1 MDQQISPK
9 IKKIFVVAEDDE
21 QSLFALAKV
30 FAQQNRACL
39 VFSEL
44 KKMNSHILSFSQ
56 ELSDETLKEMLKT
69 PEHYSIS
76 SQSFFDLDAER
87 PHFRQ
92 QYDYF
97 FFPFHDV
104 KAVLNQ
110 REETL
115 ILFSLHPEKTDKTS
129 VQRKVHD
136 LMVSGVNKNNI
147 AVFFTETHPLVETQN
162 TMESLWGLNCFGSL
176 NGARSMLQK
185 CELFFREQKSE
196 FSFSHEEIKTKILP
210 KLQEFLREEK
220 KEKRTKSE
228 AEMRDYISYL
238 LAHENKTLSDDEKE
252 SLVFSLLSEVNGFGP
267 LEYFLGQENISEIL
281 VHDTRSIYIEEN
293 GILSKTEHRFS
304 NREQLLAVIDRI
316 ISPLGKRIDE
326 SSPLV
331 DGRLKDGSRVNVIIP
346 PLAVDGPQVSIRK
359 FSTKGFEMDDLLK
372 RKMFSEE
379 MYEYFQ
385 KAILNKSN
393 ILLCGATSS
402 GKTSFLSALTH
413 FIPLQERLITIED
426 ACELKL
432 KHEHVV
438 RLEARSK
445 NIEGSGEVSIR
456 ELLRNALRMRPD
468 RIIVGECRG
477 NEVLDMLQAMNTGHL
492 GSLTTLHANSAQDAI
507 TRLETMILLAGVE
520 MPLRAIR
527 NQISSAIHVLI
538 FLGKDTSSKRRVKE
552 VWEIQGMQ
560 GDVISL
566 HPLYSWSEREKRWKA
581 SPVPSQKKVEEVWGC
596 V

>member
-1 MDQQISPK
+1 M
-9 IKKIFVVAEDDE
+9 
-21 QSLFALAKV
+21 
-30 FAQQNRACL
+30 
-39 VFSEL
+39 
-44 KKMNSHILSFSQ
+44 
-56 ELSDETLKEMLKT
+56 
-69 PEHYSIS
+69 
-76 SQSFFDLDAER
+76 
-87 PHFRQ
+87 
-92 QYDYF
+92 
-97 FFPFHDV
+97 
-104 KAVLNQ
+104 
-110 REETL
+110 
-115 ILFSLHPEKTDKTS
+115 
-129 VQRKVHD
+129 
-136 LMVSGVNKNNI
+136 
-147 AVFFTETHPLVETQN
+147 
-162 TMESLWGLNCFGSL
+162 
-176 NGARSMLQK
+176 
-185 CELFFREQKSE
+185 
-196 FSFSHEEIKTKILP
+196 
-210 KLQEFLREEK
+210 
-220 KEKRTKSE
+220 
-228 AEMRDYISYL
+228 
-238 LAHENKTLSDDEKE
+238 
-252 SLVFSLLSEVNGFGP
+252 
-267 LEYFLGQENISEIL
+267 
-281 VHDTRSIYIEEN
+281 
-293 GILSKTEHRFS
+293 
-304 NREQLLAVIDRI
+304 
-316 ISPLGKRIDE
+316 GKRIDE

-566 HPLYSWSEREKRWKA
+566 HPLYSWSERGKRWKA